1 MAILLTEAA
10 KLSNEVQP
18 APQPSPHKAVAPAT
32 ANKQTPLLSPFQL
45 QKSRQKTK
53 SN

>member
-10 KLSNEVQP
+10 KLSNEVP
-18 APQPSPHKAVAPAT
+18 RNPPPTKPSRQRPPT
-32 ANKQTPLLSPFQL
+32 NKPPFCPPSSF
-45 QKSRQKTK
+45 KSRDKKTK

>member
-10 KLSNEVQP
+10 KLSNEVP
-18 APQPSPHKAVAPAT
+18 RNPPPPHKAVAPAT